1 MAENTTAPAAA
12 AEAQA
17 AQQHRGGPQGSHGGP
32 RGNGGRPGGNDRR
45 PRRPEVAPE
54 EKQFDERVMHIDRV
68 ARVVK
73 GGRRFRFRAL
83 VVVGDRKNRVGIGI
97 AKGAD
102 VTAAVTKATEVAKKH
117 FIDVS
122 INKYGTIAHEYEA
135 KVGGARI
142 LIKPASAGTGLIAG
156 GVVRTILEVA
166 GVKNILSKSL
176 GSTNKAN
183 TAYATIEALR
193 NIVAADKWVT
203 APMLKAARDE
213 RAKAAVTKKAPAA
226 KAEAV
231 KAPAAKPAEKKAEA
245 PKAEKAPAKAEKA
258 EAPKKAPAKKPA
270 AKKESK

>member
-1 MAENTTAPAAA
+1 MAENTATTPEAAA

-17 AQQHRGGPQGSHGGP
+17 AQQHQQNAGGRGP
-32 RGNGGRPGGNDRR
+32 RGGQGGRQGGRR
-45 PRRPEVAPE
+45 DGRRPEIAPE
-54 EKQFDERVMHIDRV
+54 EKQFDERVLHIDRV

-97 AKGAD
+97 SKGAD

-117 FIDVS
+117 FITVHTDKNGSVP
-122 INKYGTIAHEYEA
+122 HEFEA

-142 LIKPASAGTGLIAG
+142 FIKPASAGTGLIAG

-193 NIVAADKWVT
+193 NVVPVSEWVLKPVRS
-203 APMLKAARDE
+203 APKKAA
-213 RAKAAVTKKAPAA
+213 ATA
-226 KAEAV
+226 
-231 KAPAAKPAEKKAEA
+231 AAKPAA
-245 PKAEKAPAKAEKA
+245 
-258 EAPKKAPAKKPA
+258 KPA
-270 AKKESK
+270 AKKEAK